1 MKKTFLTFLTLASG
15 TAIACP
21 GQFDPASGTCTFQG
35 NNGELVQYQEAPP
48 QGYGSYAYQEPPPP
62 QIQYYEVG
70 YAAIAVNDSNSNL
83 HWTVNANSPEEARK
97 EVLASCQQK
106 DGAGAACTVVFG
118 THEEFFSVTRG
129 YKGDRATFFFADGTL
144 SFERSMADCQ
154 AAGMSDC
161 EDVVIEGQPRR
172 FL

>member
-1 MKKTFLTFLTLASG
+1 MKKLLLALLGISSG
-15 TAIACP
+15 AALACG
-21 GQFDPASGTCTFQG
+21 GQYDPVSGTCRI
-35 NNGELVQYQEAPP
+35 VAPDGQMMYYNAP
-48 QGYGSYAYQEPPPP
+48 VQGYGSYAYQEPPPP

-129 YKGDRATFFFADGTL
+129 
-144 SFERSMADCQ
+144 
-154 AAGMSDC
+154 
-161 EDVVIEGQPRR
+161 
-172 FL
+172 

>member
-1 MKKTFLTFLTLASG
+1 MKKPLLALLTLASS
-15 TAIACP
+15 AAFACG
-21 GQFDPASGTCTFQG
+21 GQYDPVSGTCRI
-35 NNGELVQYQEAPP
+35 VAPDGQMMYYNAP
-48 QGYGSYAYQEPPPP
+48 VQGYGSSAYQEAPP

-83 HWTVNANSPEEARK
+83 HWTVNANSPEEARQN
-97 EVLASCQQK
+97 VIAACQQA
-106 DGAGAACTVVFG
+106 DGASAACTVVFA
-118 THEEFFSVTRG
+118 THEEYFSVTRG
-129 YKGDRATFFFADGTL
+129 YKDGKGTFFFADGTL

>member
-1 MKKTFLTFLTLASG
+1 MKKLLLALLGISSG
-15 TAIACP
+15 AALACTP
-21 GQFDPASGTCTFQG
+21 GVGNGPSGDPLCMAPILQ
-35 NNGELVQYQEAPP
+35 NDPYYNGSA
-48 QGYGSYAYQEPPPP
+48 GYNSYQEPPPP

-129 YKGDRATFFFADGTL
+129 QKDGRTTFFFADGTL

-161 EDVVIEGQPRR
+161 EDVIVEAQPKR

>member
-1 MKKTFLTFLTLASG
+1 MKKLLLALLGISSG
-15 TAIACP
+15 AALACTP
-21 GQFDPASGTCTFQG
+21 GVGNGPSGDPYCMGPILNSPYA
-35 NNGELVQYQEAPP
+35 N
-48 QGYGSYAYQEPPPP
+48 GSYAYQEPPPP

-83 HWTVNANSPEEARK
+83 HWTVNANSPEEARQN
-97 EVLASCQQK
+97 VIAACQQA
-106 DGAGAACTVVFG
+106 DGTGAACTVVFA
-118 THEEFFSVTRG
+118 THEEYFSVTRG

-144 SFERSMADCQ
+144 SFERSMADCK

-161 EDVVIEGQPRR
+161 EDIVIEGQPRR

>member
-1 MKKTFLTFLTLASG
+1 MKKLLLALLGISSG
-15 TAIACP
+15 AALACTPGVGNGPSGDPYCMGAIL
-21 GQFDPASGTCTFQG
+21 
-35 NNGELVQYQEAPP
+35 NNPYAN
-48 QGYGSYAYQEPPPP
+48 GSSAYQEPPPP

-118 THEEFFSVTRG
+118 THEEYFSVTQGQKDGRT
-129 YKGDRATFFFADGTL
+129 TFFFADGTL

>member
-1 MKKTFLTFLTLASG
+1 MKKLLLALLGISSD
-15 TAIACP
+15 AALACG
-21 GQFDPASGTCTFQG
+21 GQYDPVSGTCRI
-35 NNGELVQYQEAPP
+35 VAPDGQMMYYNAP
-48 QGYGSYAYQEPPPP
+48 VQGYGSSAYQEPPPP

-118 THEEFFSVTRG
+118 THEEFFSVTQGQKDGR
-129 YKGDRATFFFADGTL
+129 KTFFFADGTL

-161 EDVVIEGQPRR
+161 EDIVIEGQPRR

>member
-1 MKKTFLTFLTLASG
+1 MKKLLLALLGISSG
-15 TAIACP
+15 AALACTP
-21 GQFDPASGTCTFQG
+21 GVGNGPSGDPLCMAPILQ
-35 NNGELVQYQEAPP
+35 NDPYYNGSA
-48 QGYGSYAYQEPPPP
+48 GYNSYQEPPPP

-161 EDVVIEGQPRR
+161 EDVIVEAQPKR

>member
-1 MKKTFLTFLTLASG
+1 MKKPLLALLTLASS
-15 TAIACP
+15 AAFACG
-21 GQFDPASGTCTFQG
+21 GQYDPVSGTCRI
-35 NNGELVQYQEAPP
+35 VAPDGQMMYYNAP
-48 QGYGSYAYQEPPPP
+48 VQGYGSYAYQEPPPP

-106 DGAGAACTVVFG
+106 DGA
-118 THEEFFSVTRG
+118 
-129 YKGDRATFFFADGTL
+129 L

>member
-1 MKKTFLTFLTLASG
+1 MKKLLLALLGISSG
-15 TAIACP
+15 AALACTP
-21 GQFDPASGTCTFQG
+21 GVGNGPSGDPLCMAPILQ
-35 NNGELVQYQEAPP
+35 NDPYYNGSA
-48 QGYGSYAYQEPPPP
+48 GYNSYQEPPPP

-70 YAAIAVNDSNSNL
+70 YAAIAVNDHTGRL
-83 HWTVNANSPEEARK
+83 HWVTNANSPQEA
-97 EVLASCQQK
+97 EASALAHCKQE
-106 DGAGAACTVVFG
+106 DGNDAPCVAVFH
-118 THEEFFSVTRG
+118 THQEFFS
-129 YKGDRATFFFADGTL
+129 ATQGHKDGKTTSFFADGLL